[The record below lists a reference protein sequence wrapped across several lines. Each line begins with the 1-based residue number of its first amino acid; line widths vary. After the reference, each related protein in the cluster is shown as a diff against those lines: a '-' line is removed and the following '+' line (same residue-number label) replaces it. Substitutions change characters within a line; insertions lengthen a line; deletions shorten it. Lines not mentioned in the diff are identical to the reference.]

1 MMEHIRAFELS
12 NGDIFYTTL
21 DTFISDSRLWS
32 NPFHIVGFEKRPRK
46 WWQFWK
52 PKHVDF
58 VKILYNKE

>member
-12 NGDIFYTTL
+12 NGDIFSTTL

-46 WWQFWK
+46 WWQF
-52 PKHVDF
+52 
-58 VKILYNKE
+58 